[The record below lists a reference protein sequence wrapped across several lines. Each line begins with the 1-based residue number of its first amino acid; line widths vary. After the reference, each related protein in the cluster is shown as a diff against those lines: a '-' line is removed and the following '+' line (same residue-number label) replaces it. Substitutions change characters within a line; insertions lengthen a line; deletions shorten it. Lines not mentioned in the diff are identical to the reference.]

1 MMNTSKGCE
10 MERKESGRKWFGLAL
25 GVILMVVFIFVVAP
39 FIENQVASFK
49 ALSDFI
55 DEHDINT
62 DAYSYT
68 DSELAAQAVLGARST
83 MEHPPRGPNR

>member
-1 MMNTSKGCE
+1 MMEEKNT
-10 MERKESGRKWFGLAL
+10 GRKYFYLAL
-25 GVILMVVFIFVVAP
+25 GVILMGVFIFVVAP
-39 FIENQVASFK
+39 FVENQVAPFK

-55 DEHDINT
+55 DEHDVNT